1 MTAWSSQRR
10 RPCRN
15 DEGMHSK
22 RIRTQVGGLKVCIES
37 FRWTLPAFRQIGGC
51 VVVAAGRGER
61 RQREFS
67 VDLVNFYFVAGTPPL
82 ESGGPDWFVGDDNLQ
97 RKKSA
102 GQRRTLT
109 RRICVGFGRAS
120 ALFPCGVTSIATVTV
135 GDECRTFV
143 TSAGI
148 VPHSF
153 AVEKALLSSDKTS
166 GFAICTPDLRAEQ

>member
-1 MTAWSSQRR
+1 MAAWSSQRS

-15 DEGMHSK
+15 DERMHSK
-22 RIRTQVGGLKVCIES
+22 RIRTRVGGLKVCVES
-37 FRWTLPAFRQIGGC
+37 FRWNLPAFRQIGGR
-51 VVVAAGRGER
+51 VVVAAGRGGR

-67 VDLVNFYFVAGTPPL
+67 VDLVTFYFVAGTPLL
-82 ESGGPDWFVGDDNLQ
+82 ESGGSDWFMGDDNLQ
-97 RKKSA
+97 RKKSV

-109 RRICVGFGRAS
+109 RRIFVGIGRAL

-153 AVEKALLSSDKTS
+153 AVEKALLSSAKTS
-166 GFAICTPDLRAEQ
+166 GFEICTPDLRAEQ